1 MRAAEFDQRV
11 AAVRRFT
18 RFYTQ
23 RIGVLQDGLLQSP
36 FSLTEGRVLYEL
48 ANRAQPTASE
58 LCRDLGLDAG
68 YLSRILRRYERRG
81 LVRRAQSKSDGRRSL
96 LSITDKG
103 RKAFAPLNARS
114 REEIGAMLR
123 VLSASEQKRLVAAMR
138 AIERLLGAKS
148 EASAPYVLRPAAPGD
163 MGWVVSRHGALY
175 AQEYGFD
182 AQFEALVAGIVATF
196 VQRFDEKRE
205 RCWIA
210 EKDGENVG
218 SVFVVRHSA
227 AVAKLRLLL
236 VEPKARGLGIGAR
249 LVDEAL
255 RFAQQH
261 GYRKMT
267 LWTQSNL
274 AAARAIYEKT
284 GFRLA
289 KTEPHR
295 SFGHDLVGEY
305 WARTL

>member
-1 MRAAEFDQRV
+1 MADAQLEGRI

-23 RIGVLQDGLLQSP
+23 RLGVLNEGLLESP
-36 FSLTEGRVLYEL
+36 FSLAQGRVLYEL

-58 LCRDLGLDAG
+58 LGKELGLDAG
-68 YLSRILRRYERRG
+68 YLSRILRAFERQKLLQRT
-81 LVRRAQSKSDGRRSL
+81 VSKSDGRQQL
-96 LSITDKG
+96 LTITDKG
-103 RKAFAPLNARS
+103 RKTFAPLDARS
-114 REEIGAMLR
+114 REQIGAMLAP
-123 VLSASEQKRLVAAMR
+123 LSASEQERLVEAMR
-138 AIERLLGAKS
+138 AVERLMGAPR
-148 EASAPYVLRPAAPGD
+148 ENRAPYALRPPASGD

-182 AQFEALVAGIVATF
+182 ARFEALVAEIVAKF
-196 VQRFDEKRE
+196 VQTLDEKRE

-210 EKDGENVG
+210 ERDGDNVG
-218 SVFVVRHSA
+218 SVFVVRRSA
-227 AVAKLRLLL
+227 TIAQLRLLL

-249 LVDEAL
+249 LVDETL
-255 RFAQQH
+255 RFARQS

-274 AAARAIYEKT
+274 TAARAIYQKA

-289 KTEPHR
+289 KTERHK

-305 WARTL
+305 WERKL

>member
-1 MRAAEFDQRV
+1 MADVQLEGRI

-23 RIGVLQDGLLQSP
+23 RLGVLNEGLLLSP
-36 FSLTEGRVLYEL
+36 FSLAQGRVLYEL

-58 LCRDLGLDAG
+58 LGKELGLDAG
-68 YLSRILRRYERRG
+68 YLSRILRAFERQK
-81 LVRRAQSKSDGRRSL
+81 LLQRAVSKSDGRQQL
-96 LSITDKG
+96 LTITDKG
-103 RKAFAPLNARS
+103 RKTFAPLNARS
-114 REEIGAMLR
+114 REQIGAMLAP
-123 VLSASEQKRLVAAMR
+123 LSASEQESLVDAMR
-138 AIERLLGAKS
+138 AVERLMGARRES
-148 EASAPYVLRPAAPGD
+148 RAPYVLRPPAPGD

-182 AQFEALVAGIVATF
+182 ARFEALVAEIVAKF
-196 VQRFDEKRE
+196 VQTLDEKRE

-210 EKDGENVG
+210 ERDGDNVG
-218 SVFVVRHSA
+218 SVFVVRRSA
-227 AVAKLRLLL
+227 TIAQLRLLL

-249 LVDEAL
+249 LVDETL
-255 RFAQQH
+255 RFARRS

-267 LWTQSNL
+267 LWTQANL
-274 AAARAIYEKT
+274 TAARAIYQKA

-289 KTEPHR
+289 KTERHH

-305 WARTL
+305 WERKL

>member
-1 MRAAEFDQRV
+1 MPEAELEQRI

-23 RIGVLQDGLLQSP
+23 RIGVLQEGLLRTR
-36 FSLTEGRVLYEL
+36 FSLTQGRVLYEL

-58 LCRDLGLDAG
+58 LARELGLDAG
-68 YLSRILRRYERRG
+68 YLSRILRGFERQG
-81 LVRRAQSKSDGRRSL
+81 LLRRAAAKSDGRQNL

-114 REEIGAMLR
+114 REEIGAMLGP
-123 VLSASEQKRLVAAMR
+123 LSASEQASLVDAMG
-138 AIERLLGAKS
+138 AVERLLGAKPES
-148 EASAPYVLRPAAPGD
+148 RAPYVLRPPAPGD

-182 AQFEALVAGIVATF
+182 ETFEALVAEIVARF
-196 VQRFDEKRE
+196 VQSFDARRE

-210 EKDGENVG
+210 EKDGDNVG
-218 SVFVVRHSA
+218 AVFVVGKSA
-227 AVAKLRLLL
+227 TVAQLRLLL

-249 LVDEAL
+249 LVDETL
-255 RFAQQH
+255 RFARQA
-261 GYRKMT
+261 GYRRIV

-274 AAARAIYEKT
+274 AAARAIYQKA

-289 KTEPHR
+289 RSERHH

-305 WARTL
+305 WERKL